1 VGVVGTYEAAGFPW
15 YFIAADGYPVIMDI
29 DKKFLIGYAASGD
42 RYEDWLTN
50 PTPYANPATRDTFG
64 NFFIAGQ
71 ATSAG
76 IGAAVHTASDIPL
89 SAGGRGASLFAGV
102 MDNTEVFFR
111 VMQAAI
117 GGAK

>member
-1 VGVVGTYEAAGFPW
+1 
-15 YFIAADGYPVIMDI
+15 
-29 DKKFLIGYAASGD
+29 SGD

-50 PTPYANPATRDTFG
+50 PTPYANPATRDVAG

-71 ATSAG
+71 ATGAG
-76 IGAAVHTASDIPL
+76 ASSAVHTASDIPM
-89 SAGGRGASLFAGV
+89 SAGGRGASLFYGV
-102 MDNTEVFFR
+102 MDNTDVFFQ